1 MKSTELQRSIIS
13 LRLHL
18 SKPYTNWVEEL
29 FKKVPK
35 NNEKYQ
41 DERADYTRM
50 ILSDMLSD
58 MTSSQADYVI
68 KAYNGVRGY
77 SLLKARNIIISS
89 FEKQT
94 NEK

>member
-1 MKSTELQRSIIS
+1 MKATKSQLSIIS
-13 LRLHL
+13 LKLHL
-18 SKPYTNWVEEL
+18 NRDYVDWIDEL

-41 DERADYTRM
+41 DERVDYTRM

-68 KAYNGVRGY
+68 KAYNGIRGY
-77 SLLKARNIIISS
+77 SLLKSRNIIISLLD
-89 FEKQT
+89 K
-94 NEK
+94 